1 MHERRQNVRV
11 RPAADYNVGIDYGEG
26 IVREQLAVL
35 DVAVGGVGLMVGEPL
50 LGLPAGA
57 EIRVGVTLPGVP
69 RFVTRGTVRY
79 TQGRLGG
86 RCGVH
91 LDKLTEEQQTA
102 LSKTVSELLER
113 GHFA

>member
-1 MHERRQNVRV
+1 MKERRQNVRV
-11 RPAADYNVGIDYGEG
+11 RPASDYLVGIDHGDG

-35 DVAVGGVGLMVGEPL
+35 DVAVGGVGLMVAEPL
-50 LGLPAGA
+50 LGFAAGS
-57 EIRVGVTLPGVP
+57 EIRVGVTLPGVK
-69 RFVTRGTVRY
+69 RFVTVGTVRY
-79 TQGRLGG
+79 TQGRIGG

-91 LDKLTEEQQTA
+91 FDKLTEEQQTA